1 MRNLGSCDCA
11 ELLSRRPIFDPVAKP
26 LLRSA
31 LGERWMGM
39 DDVTRPDAAMSE
51 ISEADASPRLRS
63 LWRERAPL
71 ERKVADMDQDLKQAR
86 EQLQKVNAQIDDEER
101 YLKQKNT
108 RDTTLTLNIWHDGNE
123 SPGSGLDAD

>member
-1 MRNLGSCDCA
+1 MAEHCRECRAMRNLGSCDCA
-11 ELLSRRPIFDPVAKP
+11 ELLSRRPIVDSVAKP

-39 DDVTRPDAAMSE
+39 DDVTRQDAAMSE
-51 ISEADASPRLRS
+51 ISEADARPRLRS

-86 EQLQKVNAQIDDEER
+86 EQLQKVNGQIDDEER
-101 YLKQKNT
+101 YLKQKNA
-108 RDTTLTLNIWHDGNE
+108 
-123 SPGSGLDAD
+123 SG